1 MPSFSF
7 GRPMRWLM
15 PARPNFTS
23 SDSNASRLASATCTT
38 APSSSLNSA
47 RKVASAQ
54 PSRCSSRPQWPAK
67 AISSKVVMT
76 PPSER
81 SW

>member
-7 GRPMRWLM
+7 GRPMRWLI
-15 PARPNFTS
+15 PARPCLTS
-23 SDSNASRLASATCTT
+23 KASNASRFASATCTT

-54 PSRCSSRPQWPAK
+54 PSRWISRPQWPAN

-81 SW
+81 S